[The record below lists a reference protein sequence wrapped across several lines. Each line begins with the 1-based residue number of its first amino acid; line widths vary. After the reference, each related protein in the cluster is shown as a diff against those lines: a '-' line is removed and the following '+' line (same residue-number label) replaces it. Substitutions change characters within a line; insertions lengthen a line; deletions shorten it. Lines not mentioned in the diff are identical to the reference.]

1 MSHDSIPSDPEPRPV
16 SPAAAAGPPPPSPTP
31 PEPALVED
39 SGTQALAEALRSSF
53 GIVKFFMVLL
63 VAAFVFSG
71 LFTVAPNEVA
81 VLLRFGRPVGVG
93 QEQLLQPGLHW
104 KLPYPVDEVV
114 YIPVGET
121 RTVTS
126 TAGWYAVTPEQEI
139 AGGRRPE
146 EAGNTL
152 IPGID
157 GYALANDGNIIHVRA
172 TVNYRIADPLRYAFD
187 FAQPT
192 NLLQHVLDNALLYAA
207 TRFNAD
213 QALYQRRDQFRET
226 VARRLRE
233 SVDFLQLGVD
243 LDPREVRVDPPLYV
257 QRAFNE
263 VLESQQRRD
272 TRIREAETY
281 ARGVTNRAI
290 GEASAVV
297 QDGLTRSN
305 TLVQAVATDATNF
318 VGLLPSWQSNP
329 QLLHKRLLAET
340 SQRVLT
346 NAAMKVYLPGRE
358 DGRSREL
365 RLQLSREIE
374 APRRPDSATTP

>member
-1 MSHDSIPSDPEPRPV
+1 MSQDSFPNDPLQGPV
-16 SPAAAAGPPPPSPTP
+16 TPAAPAGPPPGPPP
-31 PEPALVED
+31 PEPAMVED
-39 SGTQALAEALRSSF
+39 SGAQALAEALRSSF

-93 QEQLLQPGLHW
+93 LEQLRQPGLHW
-104 KLPYPVDEVV
+104 KLPYPIDEVV
-114 YIPVGET
+114 FIPVGET

-126 TAGWYAVTPEQEI
+126 TTGWYAITPEQEI
-139 AGGRRPE
+139 AGGIRPE

-152 IPGID
+152 IPGVD

-172 TVNYRIADPLRYAFD
+172 TVNYRISDPLRYAFE
-187 FAQPT
+187 FVQPT

-207 TRFNAD
+207 RQFNAD
-213 QALYQRRDQFRET
+213 QALYQRRDMFRET
-226 VARRLRE
+226 VARRLRD
-233 SVDFLQLGVD
+233 SVELLQLGVE
-243 LDPREVRVDPPLYV
+243 LDPREVRIDPPLYV

-263 VLESQQRRD
+263 VIESQQRRD

-297 QDGLTRSN
+297 QNGLTRSN

-318 VGLLPSWQSNP
+318 MGLLPSWQSNP
-329 QLLHKRLLAET
+329 RLLHERLLAET

-346 NAAMKVYLPGRE
+346 NAAMKVYLPARA
-358 DGRSREL
+358 DGRPREL
-365 RLQLSREIE
+365 RLQLSRDIE
-374 APRRPDSATTP
+374 PPRRPESPTTR

>member
-1 MSHDSIPSDPEPRPV
+1 MSHDSLPSDPDRQPV
-16 SPAAAAGPPPPSPTP
+16 TPGPPAGSAPEPALS
-31 PEPALVED
+31 EPALVED

-93 QEQLLQPGLHW
+93 EDQLLQPGLHW
-104 KLPYPVDEVV
+104 KLPYPIDEVV

-121 RTVTS
+121 RTATS
-126 TAGWYAVTPEQEI
+126 TTGWYALTPEQEI
-139 AGGRRPE
+139 AGGKRPE

-152 IPGID
+152 APGVD

-172 TVNYRIADPLRYAFD
+172 TVNYRIADPLRFTFE
-187 FAQPT
+187 FAEPT
-192 NLLQHVLDNALLYAA
+192 NVLQHVLDNALLYAA

-213 QALYQRRDQFRET
+213 QALYQRRDLFRET
-226 VARRLRE
+226 VARRLRD
-233 SVDFLQLGVD
+233 SVELLQLGVE

-318 VGLLPSWQSNP
+318 LGLLPSWQSNP
-329 QLLHKRLLAET
+329 QLLRERLLAET

-346 NAAMKVYLPGRE
+346 NAAMTLFLPARA

-365 RLQLSREIE
+365 RLQLSQDVE
-374 APRRPDSATTP
+374 PPKRPQSPTTP